1 MPRYLLSVIQPD
13 GEPPSPEVLE
23 PIMRD
28 VAAYDAELRA
38 SGAWV
43 FNAALHDAASSTVV
57 QLHENGEVTMTD
69 GPYLEAKEHVGGLSI
84 IDVPDLDAALE
95 WARKAARASTLPIE
109 VRPFQGDFTG

>member
-13 GEPPSPEVLE
+13 GEAPSPEFLE

-57 QLHENGEVTMTD
+57 RLDGDEITMTD

-109 VRPFQGDFTG
+109 VRPFQGEFTG

>member
-1 MPRYLLSVIQPD
+1 MPRYLLSVIQPV
-13 GEPPSPEVLE
+13 GEPPSPEILE

-57 QLHENGEVTMTD
+57 RLDGDELTMTD
-69 GPYLEAKEHVGGLSI
+69 GPYLEAKEHVGGLTI